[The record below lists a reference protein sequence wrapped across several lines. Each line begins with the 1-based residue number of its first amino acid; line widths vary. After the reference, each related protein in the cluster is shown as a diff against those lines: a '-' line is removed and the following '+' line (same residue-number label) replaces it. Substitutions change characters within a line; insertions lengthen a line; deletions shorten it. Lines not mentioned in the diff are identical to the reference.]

1 MVTKEKRAELQALL
15 DGHSNGHPRW
25 QTFGDDETDIGRVR
39 GHQSIRGFH
48 GDTLGSFYTAELA
61 TLATEAV
68 NALQELIDTLDVTE
82 RALATAREDA
92 SEMEKKAIAEGSEAL
107 ALRAEVARLNM
118 EVSLLRVERDTA
130 RSAEKVSAIEALP
143 RTITFQIPDAW
154 LTVIESNLNAS
165 LAEMEAGLG
174 ARIVELEAAL
184 AKSEAE
190 RIEAEKF

>member
-1 MVTKEKRAELQALL
+1 MTTLERLTYRA
-15 DGHSNGHPRW
+15 P
-25 QTFGDDETDIGRVR
+25 GDDRMLAALR
-39 GHQSIRGFH
+39 
-48 GDTLGSFYTAELA
+48 EL
-61 TLATEAV
+61 
-68 NALQELIDTLDVTE
+68 N
-82 RALATAREDA
+82 DA
-92 SEMEKKAIAEGSEAL
+92 DKRFEAL
-107 ALRAEVARLNM
+107 KAEVERLNM

-130 RSAEKVSAIEALP
+130 RSAEKVGALETLP
-143 RTITFQIPDAW
+143 KTITLQIPDAW